1 MDIPLPPRL
10 MPVFATLE
18 QAGARIL
25 LVGGAVRDSLLG
37 LPVHDWD
44 LEVYGLSENRL
55 EACLAPFAAH
65 RVGARC
71 AVWVVAGAEIAL
83 PQSGG
88 IPDPYIP
95 WSIAARRRD
104 FTVNALAWDWQ
115 SGQVLDAVGG
125 LRDLQE
131 KRLRVVNPDTF
142 VEDPLRAFRTARLAG
157 QLDFHLDAASVRIC
171 QKLAMALPGLPAER
185 LRKEWEALLLRGRN
199 LRRAWDAL
207 AQTGSIGA
215 FPALAALQAVPQRPD
230 AHPEGDVWIHTGKVL
245 AEAAK
250 LRQDQAA
257 RDLVLMLAAILHDL
271 GKANCTR
278 RDPRQ
283 IWRAIGH
290 EQVLAPAILF
300 LNRYFPGAHLLSQII
315 PLLRWHGEPHAL
327 FHAQAGRKAYTR
339 LALQVPDRSLLL
351 DLALADARGAG
362 HLEVPAIASTREIW
376 QQLGLWET
384 LPDALLRGEDLV
396 ALGVAPGPRLGQ
408 ILRSAYQ
415 KQVLEHHHDRR
426 TLLKAMRGLFP
437 ELNPPGAPSC

>member
-1 MDIPLPPRL
+1 MDITLPPRL
-10 MPVFATLE
+10 MPVFAALE

-44 LEVYGLSENRL
+44 LEVSGLSENRL

-88 IPDPYIP
+88 IPDPHLP

-104 FTVNALAWDWQ
+104 FTVNALAWDWRT
-115 SGQVLDAVGG
+115 GQVLDAVGG

-131 KRLRVVNPDTF
+131 KRLRMVRPDTF
-142 VEDPLRAFRTARLAG
+142 VEDPLRAFRAARLVG
-157 QLDFHLDAASVRIC
+157 QLNFHLDAASVGIC
-171 QKLAMALPGLPAER
+171 QKLAVALPELPAER

-207 AQTGSIGA
+207 AQTGSIQA
-215 FPALAALQAVPQRPD
+215 FPALAALQAAPQRPD

-250 LRQDQAA
+250 LRQDQPA
-257 RDLVLMLAAILHDL
+257 RDIVLMLAALLHDL
-271 GKANCTR
+271 GKAICTR
-278 RDPRQ
+278 RDARQ

-290 EQVLAPAILF
+290 EQILAPATLF
-300 LNRYFPGAHLLSQII
+300 LSRYFPGAHLLSQII
-315 PLLRWHGEPHAL
+315 PLLRWHGAPHAL
-327 FHAQAGRKAYTR
+327 FHAQAGRKAYAR
-339 LALQVPDRSLLL
+339 LALQVPDRGLLL
-351 DLALADARGAG
+351 DLALADAQGAG
-362 HLEVPAIASTREIW
+362 HRDVPAITSTREIW

-384 LPDALLRGEDLV
+384 LPDALLRGEDLLD
-396 ALGVAPGPRLGQ
+396 LGISPGPRLGQ

-415 KQVLEHHHDRR
+415 KQVLESHRDRR
-426 TLLKAMRGLFP
+426 VLLKAMRGLFP
-437 ELNPPGAPSC
+437 ELNLPGAPSC